1 MPILTEELKR
11 KEEVVKRYKI
21 KWGVFKEG
29 TPDYVLEYDRE
40 IQEFYER
47 ESEGVM

>member
-11 KEEVVKRYKI
+11 KQKIVDQYKI

-29 TPDYVLEYDRE
+29 TPDYVLQYDKE
-40 IQEFYER
+40 ISDFYER
-47 ESEGVM
+47 ESEGVQ

>member
-1 MPILTEELKR
+1 MPILTEDLK
-11 KEEVVKRYKI
+11 KKLDMVNRYKI

-29 TPDYVLEYDRE
+29 TPDYILQYDKE
-40 IQEFYER
+40 ITEFYER